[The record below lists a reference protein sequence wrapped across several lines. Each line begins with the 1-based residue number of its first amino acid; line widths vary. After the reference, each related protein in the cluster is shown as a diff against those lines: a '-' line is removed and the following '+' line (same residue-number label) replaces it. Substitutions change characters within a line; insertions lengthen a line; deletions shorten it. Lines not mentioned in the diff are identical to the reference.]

1 MTGYLCLPY
10 MALQQHHLLSDVT
23 VRGFV
28 AGATNILFRQQKHL
42 SDAIVEIED
51 AHVQIHDPELRKI
64 LNPTTADLRFADYLV
79 KHVTENRDDV
89 FLDGT
94 GWEGGDEWIRAQ
106 FSAYLHALLAA
117 VLQPDNE
124 KTLSDFGTAF
134 VAAWK
139 NTHNYRLWNS
149 KKHPAIAEVNSSHPF
164 QGQYSVS
171 DVKLRLS
178 HSVQNSERGKKI
190 GNVVVSTS
198 RNVVQT
204 GKAVGQSVGG
214 AFTSAKSAM
223 SSWFSTFTQS
233 TQSLGD

>member
-1 MTGYLCLPY
+1 M
-10 MALQQHHLLSDVT
+10 
-23 VRGFV
+23 
-28 AGATNILFRQQKHL
+28 
-42 SDAIVEIED
+42 EIED

-106 FSAYLHALLAA
+106 FSAYLHALLAS

-139 NTHNYRLWNS
+139 ILTTTEYGIATSIQLLQKYILAIHFRDNTLCQMLN
-149 KKHPAIAEVNSSHPF
+149 
-164 QGQYSVS
+164 
-171 DVKLRLS
+171 
-178 HSVQNSERGKKI
+178 
-190 GNVVVSTS
+190 
-198 RNVVQT
+198 
-204 GKAVGQSVGG
+204 
-214 AFTSAKSAM
+214 
-223 SSWFSTFTQS
+223 
-233 TQSLGD
+233 